1 MYNGLVVGVVNCFY
15 VHGHYCLSV
24 SLMFQRWERF
34 DDSIPVK
41 VSMFLI
47 NTYLPRV
54 ISAVVAI
61 VLVMVGAMIN
71 IGVCEDITPNTNVC
85 HKLFVRD
92 IYVIYNV
99 TS

>member
-1 MYNGLVVGVVNCFY
+1 MVVGVVNCFY
-15 VHGHYCLSV
+15 VRVQYVVISV
-24 SLMFQRWERF
+24 PSLLFQRWERF

-47 NTYLPRV
+47 NSYLPRV
-54 ISAVVAI
+54 FSALVAI

-71 IGVCEDITPNTNVC
+71 IGVCEDITPNSNVC

-92 IYVIYNV
+92 MYNG
-99 TS
+99 TLQ